1 MKENMSILDSFALT
15 DRKALVTGA
24 ASGIGQS
31 IAIALAEAG
40 ADVAVVDRDLPGANE
55 TCQSIETLGRQTLA
69 IAADVTLKN
78 EVENAVD
85 TVLRSWGRLDVG
97 VNSAGIAIRGHIE
110 DISEADWDRVL
121 DIDLEGIFLC
131 CPADGKI
138 MLQRGAGS
146 IVNIVSISAHIVNRP
161 QLHGHYNTAKA
172 GAFQLTRV
180 CAAEWAGRGVRV
192 NSISPGHT
200 LTPMTA
206 HAEDETQ
213 ATWLA
218 NTPMRRLGAPADYQ
232 GAAVFLASDAS
243 AYMTGHDLVIDGGY
257 TLW

>member
-1 MKENMSILDSFALT
+1 MNILDTFALT
-15 DRKALVTGA
+15 NRKALVTGGG
-24 ASGIGQS
+24 SGIGQC
-31 IAIALAEAG
+31 IALALAEAG
-40 ADVAVVDRDLPGANE
+40 ADIAVADRDPAGAE
-55 TCQSIETLGRQTLA
+55 DTCEQIEALGRQSLA
-69 IAADVTLKN
+69 IAADVTSKD

-85 TVLRSWGRLDVG
+85 TVLTAWGRLDIG
-97 VNSAGIAIRGHIE
+97 VNSAGIAIRGQIE
-110 DISEADWDRVL
+110 DISEADWDKVL
-121 DIDLEGIFLC
+121 DIDLKGVFLC
-131 CPADGKI
+131 CQAEGKI
-138 MLQRGAGS
+138 MLQQNSGS
-146 IVNIVSISAHIVNRP
+146 IINIVSISSHIVNRP

-206 HAEDETQ
+206 HAEEETQ
-213 ATWLA
+213 AIWLA
-218 NTPMRRLGAPADYQ
+218 NTPMGRLGTPADYG

-243 AYMTGHDLVIDGGY
+243 AYMTGHDLIIDGGY

>member
-1 MKENMSILDSFALT
+1 MDRNFLAKDHLRILDSFSLI

-24 ASGIGQS
+24 GSGIGQS
-31 IAIALAEAG
+31 IALALAEAG
-40 ADVAVVDRDLPGANE
+40 AND
-55 TCQSIETLGRQTLA
+55 TCDEIEALGRQSLV

-85 TVLRSWGRLDVG
+85 TVLSSWGRLDIG

-121 DIDLEGIFLC
+121 DVDLKGIFLC
-131 CPADGKI
+131 CQAEGKA
-138 MLQRGAGS
+138 MLQQNTGS
-146 IVNIVSISAHIVNRP
+146 IINIVSISSHVVNRP

-200 LTPMTA
+200 LTPRTKRSPFGS
-206 HAEDETQ
+206 Q
-213 ATWLA
+213 
-218 NTPMRRLGAPADYQ
+218 TPR
-232 GAAVFLASDAS
+232 
-243 AYMTGHDLVIDGGY
+243 
-257 TLW
+257 

>member
-1 MKENMSILDSFALT
+1 M
-15 DRKALVTGA
+15 
-24 ASGIGQS
+24 
-31 IAIALAEAG
+31 
-40 ADVAVVDRDLPGANE
+40 
-55 TCQSIETLGRQTLA
+55 
-69 IAADVTLKN
+69 
-78 EVENAVD
+78 
-85 TVLRSWGRLDVG
+85 LRSWGRLDIG

-121 DIDLEGIFLC
+121 DIDLKGIFLC
-131 CPADGKI
+131 CQAEGKI

>member
-1 MKENMSILDSFALT
+1 MHILDAFALT

-24 ASGIGQS
+24 GSGIGQ
-31 IAIALAEAG
+31 AIALGLAEAG
-40 ADVAVVDRDLPGANE
+40 ADVAVVDQNPAAAAD
-55 TCQSIETLGRQTLA
+55 TCKQIEATGRRALA
-69 IAADVTLKN
+69 IAADVTARA
-78 EVENAVD
+78 EVENAID
-85 TVLRSWGRLDVG
+85 TVLTAWNQLDIG

-110 DISEADWDRVL
+110 DISEADWDKVL
-121 DIDLEGIFLC
+121 DIDLKGVFFCCQAEGR
-131 CPADGKI
+131 A
-138 MLQRGAGS
+138 MLQRGCGS
-146 IVNIVSISAHIVNRP
+146 IINIVSISSHIVNRP

-180 CAAEWAGRGVRV
+180 CAAEWAARGVRV

-206 HAEDETQ
+206 HAEDEMKR
-213 ATWLA
+213 TWLA
-218 NTPMRRLGAPADYQ
+218 NTPMGRLGPPADYR